1 MTDVYCLPGTMCDER
16 LWRWIKPLLHSSI
29 RLHPIVLPVEETL
42 EKMVEGVLRILP
54 PESSH
59 LIGFSLGGYLLT
71 EIARVEP
78 NRIKSAMLM
87 SNVGNRLPDVEK
99 AQRQQALDWV
109 LKVGYNGLPM
119 KKARQMLWSEHPN
132 QDELLDTII
141 AMDSALG
148 EEVLIAQ
155 LKATL
160 ERRDNF
166 EAISM
171 SQAKWLVLAG
181 LADQFV
187 TGERLKQ
194 LSELKQVDVNVVAQS
209 GHMLPLEQPKW
220 VANKINGFFC

>member
-1 MTDVYCLPGTMCDER
+1 M
-16 LWRWIKPLLHSSI
+16 
-29 RLHPIVLPVEETL
+29 
-42 EKMVEGVLRILP
+42 LR
-54 PESSH
+54 
-59 LIGFSLGGYLLT
+59 
-71 EIARVEP
+71 
-78 NRIKSAMLM
+78 
-87 SNVGNRLPDVEK
+87 
-99 AQRQQALDWV
+99 
-109 LKVGYNGLPM
+109 
-119 KKARQMLWSEHPN
+119 SEHPN

>member
-1 MTDVYCLPGTMCDER
+1 MTDVYCLPGTMCDKR
-16 LWRWIKPLLHSSI
+16 LWQWIKPLLHSSI

-42 EKMVEGVLRILP
+42 EEMVEGVLRILP
-54 PESSH
+54 PEPSH

-148 EEVLIAQ
+148 EKVLIAQ

>member
-1 MTDVYCLPGTMCDER
+1 MTDVYCLPGTMCDKR
-16 LWRWIKPLLHSSI
+16 LWQWIKPLLHSSI

-42 EKMVEGVLRILP
+42 EEMVEGVLRILP
-54 PESSH
+54 PEPSH

-141 AMDSALG
+141 VMDSALG
-148 EEVLIAQ
+148 EKVLIAQ

>member
-1 MTDVYCLPGTMCDER
+1 MTDVYCLPGTMCDKR
-16 LWRWIKPLLHSSI
+16 LWQWIKPLLHSSI

-54 PESSH
+54 PEPSH

-148 EEVLIAQ
+148 EKVLIAQ

>member
-1 MTDVYCLPGTMCDER
+1 MCDER
-16 LWRWIKPLLHSSI
+16 LWQWIKPLLHSSI

-54 PESSH
+54 PEPSH

-71 EIARVEP
+71 EIARVDP
-78 NRIKSAMLM
+78 SRIKSAMLM

-119 KKARQMLWSEHPN
+119 NKARQMLWSEHPN

-148 EEVLIAQ
+148 EKVLIAQ
-155 LKATL
+155 LKATF

-171 SQAKWLVLAG
+171 SEAKWLVLAG

>member
-1 MTDVYCLPGTMCDER
+1 
-16 LWRWIKPLLHSSI
+16 
-29 RLHPIVLPVEETL
+29 
-42 EKMVEGVLRILP
+42 
-54 PESSH
+54 
-59 LIGFSLGGYLLT
+59 
-71 EIARVEP
+71 
-78 NRIKSAMLM
+78 
-87 SNVGNRLPDVEK
+87 VEK

>member
-54 PESSH
+54 PEPSH

-71 EIARVEP
+71 EIARVDP
-78 NRIKSAMLM
+78 SRIKSAMLM

-119 KKARQMLWSEHPN
+119 NKARQMLWSEHPN
-132 QDELLDTII
+132 EDELLDTII

-148 EEVLIAQ
+148 EKVLIAQ

>member
-1 MTDVYCLPGTMCDER
+1 
-16 LWRWIKPLLHSSI
+16 
-29 RLHPIVLPVEETL
+29 
-42 EKMVEGVLRILP
+42 MVEGVLRTLP
-54 PESSH
+54 PEPSN

-78 NRIKSAMLM
+78 SRIKSAMLM
-87 SNVGNRLPDVEK
+87 SNAGNRLPDVEK

>member
-16 LWRWIKPLLHSSI
+16 LWQWIKPLLHSSI
-29 RLHPIVLPVEETL
+29 RLHPIVLPVEETP
-42 EKMVEGVLRILP
+42 EKMVEGVLRTLP
-54 PESSH
+54 PEPSR

-78 NRIKSAMLM
+78 SRIKSAMLM
-87 SNVGNRLPDVEK
+87 SNAGNRLPDVEK

-160 ERRDNF
+160 DRRDNF